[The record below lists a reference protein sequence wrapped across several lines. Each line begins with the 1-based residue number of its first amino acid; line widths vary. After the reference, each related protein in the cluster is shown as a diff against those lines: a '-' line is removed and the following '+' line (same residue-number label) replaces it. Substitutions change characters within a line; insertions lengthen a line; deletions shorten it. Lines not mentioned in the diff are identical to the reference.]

1 MNQEQKRAL
10 KALER
15 AFARCLAA
23 SISIRG
29 QGDTLIAWSDLI
41 YKDVEPGGDMSE
53 GVLVE
58 CTGVHH
64 GGCFVDSGADD
75 QLFGRLTDFG
85 KSLEAGD
92 DDD

>member
-1 MNQEQKRAL
+1 MNREQRLAL
-10 KALER
+10 KSLER

-23 SISIRG
+23 SIAIRG

-53 GVLVE
+53 GVIVE
-58 CTGVHH
+58 CTGVNH

-75 QLFGRLTDFG
+75 QLFGRLTDLG
-85 KSLEAGD
+85 KALEAGD